1 MIKIKFVGPSQA
13 FTPFGVMVP
22 GEVKEIDEK
31 HYDIARILRG
41 QFKLADKKEVVKK
54 KEAVGKK
61 KVAPAVQKVKEE

>member
-22 GEVKEIDEK
+22 GEVVEVEEK
-31 HYDIARILRG
+31 HYDIDRVLRG
-41 QFKLADKKEVVKK
+41 HFILADEKEVVKK

-61 KVAPAVQKVKEE
+61 KVVPAVQKVKEE